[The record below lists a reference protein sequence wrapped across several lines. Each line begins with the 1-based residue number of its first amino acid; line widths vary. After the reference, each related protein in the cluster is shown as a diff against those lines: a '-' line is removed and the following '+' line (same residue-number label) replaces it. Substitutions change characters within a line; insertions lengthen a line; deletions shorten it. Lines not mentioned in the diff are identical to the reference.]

1 MDRTVTGHIPLS
13 LDGRVSGP
21 GGEHDL
27 GWTVRHA
34 LTSEARAQLLD
45 VTGTASTA
53 LLDGPTYQGFWGF
66 WPAVAGDEDADPRD
80 RLFARWLNEAEKI
93 LVSGTLIAARWRNT
107 RIAAD
112 DPAEVVRRLRKEEG
126 GDVVVLASHGVIRR
140 LLEAGELDRLSLTLC
155 PELIGAGARLFG
167 DGPAGSSWSLAEAT
181 LASSGALCLRY
192 DLIRPAALGRPVI
205 FRSGQRPDNDRIS
218 GEEDR

>member
-1 MDRTVTGHIPLS
+1 MDRIVTGHIPLS
-13 LDGRVSGP
+13 LDGRVNGP

-34 LTSEARAQLLD
+34 LTGEARAQLLE
-45 VTGTASTA
+45 VTVSASTV
-53 LLDGPTYQGFWGF
+53 LLDGPAYQGFGGL

-93 LVSGTLIAARWRNT
+93 LVSGTLTEARWQNT

-126 GDVVVLASHGVIRR
+126 GDIVVLASHGVIRR

-181 LASSGALCLRY
+181 PTSSGALCLRY
-192 DLIRPAALGRPVI
+192 DLIRPAAGR
-205 FRSGQRPDNDRIS
+205 
-218 GEEDR
+218 